1 MPVRGATLL
10 VRTTPLAARGAKLEL
25 VRSHDKGGT
34 VYSVGLTPD
43 GRTAFIGGDM
53 SNRGVE
59 VWDTT
64 TGNVLRRV
72 KMPGVFVAVSP
83 DGHHG
88 ACAPFIGGNVEYI
101 DLDDGAMVGQFKHG
115 STVMC
120 LDFSGDGSRLV
131 TSGADRAVC
140 AFDVASG
147 EQLTRIEFPDHLK
160 RAAFSPD
167 GKLIAV
173 TCANRKLYLCNA
185 DTGQKVRDMSHP
197 ACPWGVAFSPDGGQ
211 VITGTG
217 GVLVGKTSDLMVQ
230 PEDDNT
236 LRIWDVATGKLL
248 GELKGHTHTISS
260 IAYSPDG
267 RRVASAS
274 LDRSLRLWD
283 VETRR
288 ELARVDGQG
297 WCNEAVFS
305 FDGTLVLVG
314 GGAEKTSNSAAGTS
328 IPRNACGCFASS
340 RRRAKRSSV
349 IPTFVPRL
357 MAGSHGHH
365 QVQPVAIAGF
375 GRFSASANVG
385 REVDAANQHR
395 FAGR

>member
-10 VRTTPLAARGAKLEL
+10 ARTTPLAARGAKLEL

-147 EQLTRIEFPDHLK
+147 EQLTRIEFPDDLK
-160 RAAFSPD
+160 RVAFSPD

-314 GGAEKTSNSAAGTS
+314 GGAEKN
-328 IPRNACGCFASS
+328 FQQ
-340 RRRAKRSSV
+340 RRWYEYPKERVRLFRV
-349 IPTFVPRL
+349 VPTT
-357 MAGSHGHH
+357 GET
-365 QVQPVAIAGF
+365 Q
-375 GRFSASANVG
+375 
-385 REVDAANQHR
+385 
-395 FAGR
+395 